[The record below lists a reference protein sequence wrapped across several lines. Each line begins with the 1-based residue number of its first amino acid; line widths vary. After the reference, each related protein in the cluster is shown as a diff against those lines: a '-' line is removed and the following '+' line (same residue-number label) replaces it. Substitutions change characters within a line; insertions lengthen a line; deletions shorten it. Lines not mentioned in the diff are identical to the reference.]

1 MGFTH
6 FDSAGNAIMVDV
18 SGKEETSRIAVAQ
31 GDIRV
36 SPDII
41 EAVKSGTAKKGDV
54 LGVARVAGIMA
65 AKRTSDLIPL
75 THPLPISSSSVD
87 FKINEA
93 ACLITAI
100 ATVKTDGKTGVEMEA
115 LTAATV
121 ALLTIYDMCKAI
133 DKRMVIGDVHL
144 MEKHGGKSGDFY
156 YKNDPT
162 VLAVS
167 GVKNSGKTTL
177 IEALLPRLT
186 ALGLK
191 TAVVK
196 HDGHSFTPDT
206 PGTDTFRFFQAGAC
220 GTAIFDSEKYSL
232 ARVVTM
238 TEGQLVAMFPEADLV
253 LLEGFKNSAY
263 PKLELISETPVCD
276 PETCLAYVSTGSVA
290 TDKPTFRPDEL
301 EAIAAFVAAF
311 VRGASD
317 A

>member
-144 MEKHGGKSGDFY
+144 VEKHGGKSGDFY
-156 YKNDPT
+156 YKNAPT

-232 ARVVTM
+232 ARAVTM

-290 TDKPTFRPDEL
+290 TDKPVFRPDEL

>member
-18 SGKEETSRIAVAQ
+18 SEKAETNRIAVAQ

-93 ACLITAI
+93 TCLITAI

-144 MEKHGGKSGDFY
+144 VEKHGGKSGDFY
-156 YKNDPT
+156 YKNAPT

-167 GVKNSGKTTL
+167 GVKNSGKTAL

-186 ALGLK
+186 ALGLQ
-191 TAVVK
+191 TAVIK

-232 ARVVTM
+232 ARAVTM
-238 TEGQLVAMFPEADLV
+238 TEEKLIAMFPEADLV
-253 LLEGFKNSAY
+253 LLEGFKNSVY
-263 PKLELISETPVCD
+263 PKIELLSETPVCD
-276 PETCLAYVSTGSVA
+276 PETCLAYVSSDSVA
-290 TDKPTFRPDEL
+290 TDKPVFRPDEL

-311 VRGASD
+311 VSEARD